1 MAGYCYRDSKLLFNT
16 YKNMIDKRLFA
27 LPGIISS
34 LVILVILTGIQAF
47 SIIFQG
53 VFLARAITD
62 LWQGK
67 SIDQTIINVLLFAF
81 SFVMRQL
88 LIVLKNNYMS
98 KFADH
103 TVENYR
109 IQLLAKYTEI
119 GPSIIKQSGTGNAVT
134 TLGAGL
140 DNIKNYFQ
148 LLLIKVFD
156 LSIIPW
162 LILLYIA
169 YLKWE
174 QGLFLLLVFPV
185 VILFFIIL
193 GLAAQSKA
201 DAEFAN
207 FKNLNNRFVDALRG
221 LPTLKQLGL
230 SQSYG
235 DEIYNISEDYRKTT
249 MRTLRIAITSTFAL
263 DFFTTLSV
271 AIVAVFLGM
280 DLMNAR
286 MALFPALTI
295 LILAPE
301 YFLPLR
307 NFADDY
313 HATLN
318 GKNSLTDVLEVI
330 DTKIVGPQDELQL
343 NKWHAESELSLNAV
357 QFSYDSKVTLKN
369 ISLHAKGYQKIALV
383 GESGSGKSTLLSILG
398 GFLQPDQ
405 GTININGQEIKHLTQ
420 QQWQKQFFYMPQTP
434 YIFHESLRDNIRF
447 YAPSASDEAISE
459 AVEKAGLSS
468 LIDELPAGLN
478 TVIGES
484 GRQLSGGQAQRVAL
498 ARMLLDSSRKVL
510 LFDEPTAHLDIETEI
525 DLKRTMSTILDKHLV
540 FFATHRLHWLDQMD
554 LVIVIREG
562 RIVETGVPSVLL
574 ADTNSALNA
583 LRHELH
589 KGGLK

>member
-1 MAGYCYRDSKLLFNT
+1 
-16 YKNMIDKRLFA
+16 MIDKRLFA

-67 SIDQTIINVLLFAF
+67 SIDQTLINVLFFAF

-109 IQLLAKYTEI
+109 IQLLAKYAEI

-343 NKWHAESELSLNAV
+343 NKWQAESKLSLNAV

-459 AVEKAGLSS
+459 AIEKAGLSS

-525 DLKRTMSTILDKHLV
+525 DLKRTMSTILDNHLV

>member
-1 MAGYCYRDSKLLFNT
+1 
-16 YKNMIDKRLFA
+16 MIDKRLFA

-53 VFLARAITD
+53 VFLARVIAD

-67 SIDQTIINVLLFAF
+67 SIDQTLINVLFFAF
-81 SFVMRQL
+81 SFLMRQL

-109 IQLLAKYTEI
+109 TQLLAKYAEI

-140 DNIKNYFQ
+140 DNVKNYFQ

-169 YLKWE
+169 YFKWE

-318 GKNSLTDVLEVI
+318 GKNSLTDVLAII

-343 NKWHAESELSLNAV
+343 NKWQAESELSLNAV
-357 QFSYDSKVTLKN
+357 QFSYDSKVTLKD

-398 GFLQPDQ
+398 GFLQPEQ

-434 YIFHESLRDNIRF
+434 YIFHESLRDNISF
-447 YAPSASDEAISE
+447 YAPSASDEAINE

-554 LVIVIREG
+554 LVIVIRDG
-562 RIVETGVPSVLL
+562 RIVEAGVPDVLL

>member
-1 MAGYCYRDSKLLFNT
+1 
-16 YKNMIDKRLFA
+16 MIDKRLFS
-27 LPGIISS
+27 LPGIIST
-34 LVILVILTGIQAF
+34 LIILVILTGIQAF

-53 VFLARAITD
+53 VFLAQSVTD

-67 SIDQTIINVLLFAF
+67 SIDQTFINVLLFAV

-109 IQLLAKYTEI
+109 KQLLAKYAEI

-140 DNIKNYFQ
+140 DNVKNYFQ

-156 LSIIPW
+156 LGIIPW
-162 LILLYIA
+162 LILIYIA

-235 DEIYNISEDYRKTT
+235 DEIYSISEDYRKTT
-249 MRTLRIAITSTFAL
+249 MRTLKIAITSTFAL

-286 MALFPALTI
+286 MTLFPALTI

-318 GKNSLTDVLEVI
+318 GKNSLTDVLKVI
-330 DTKIVGPQDELQL
+330 DTEIVSSQDKLQL
-343 NKWHAESELSLNAV
+343 NKWEADSELTLKAV
-357 QFSYDSKVTLKN
+357 QFSYDSKVTLKD

-398 GFLQPDQ
+398 GFLQPEQ
-405 GTININGQEIKHLTQ
+405 GTIDINGQEIKHLTQ

-447 YAPSASDEAISE
+447 YAPSASDEAINE

-525 DLKRTMSTILDKHLV
+525 DLKKTMSTILNNHLV

-554 LVIVIREG
+554 LVIVIRDG

-574 ADTNSALNA
+574 ADTNSALNK
-583 LRHELH
+583 LRHEMH

>member
-67 SIDQTIINVLLFAF
+67 SIDQTLINVLFFAF

-109 IQLLAKYTEI
+109 IQLLAKYAEI
-119 GPSIIKQSGTGNAVT
+119 GPNIIKQSGTGNAVT

-343 NKWHAESELSLNAV
+343 NKWQAESELSLNAV

-434 YIFHESLRDNIRF
+434 YIFHESLRDNISF

>member
-1 MAGYCYRDSKLLFNT
+1 
-16 YKNMIDKRLFA
+16 MIDKRLFS
-27 LPGIISS
+27 LPGIIST
-34 LVILVILTGIQAF
+34 LIILVILTGIQAF

-53 VFLARAITD
+53 VFLAQSVTD

-67 SIDQTIINVLLFAF
+67 SIDQTFINVLLFAF

-109 IQLLAKYTEI
+109 KQLLAKYAEI

-140 DNIKNYFQ
+140 DNVKNYFQ

-156 LSIIPW
+156 LGIIPW
-162 LILLYIA
+162 LILIYIA

-235 DEIYNISEDYRKTT
+235 DEIYSISEDYRKTT
-249 MRTLRIAITSTFAL
+249 MRTLKIAITSTFAL

-286 MALFPALTI
+286 MTLFPALTI

-318 GKNSLTDVLEVI
+318 GKNSLTDVLKVI
-330 DTKIVGPQDELQL
+330 DTKIVNQQDEFQS
-343 NKWHAESELSLNAV
+343 NEWQADSELVLNDV
-357 QFSYDSKVTLKN
+357 QFSYDSKVTLKE

-398 GFLQPDQ
+398 GFLKPEQ
-405 GTININGQEIKHLTQ
+405 GTININGQEMKHLTQ

-447 YAPSASDEAISE
+447 YAPSASDEAINE
-459 AVEKAGLSS
+459 AVEKAGLSG
-468 LIDELPAGLN
+468 LIDELPDGLN

-525 DLKRTMSTILDKHLV
+525 DLKKTMSTILNNHLV

-554 LVIVIREG
+554 LVIVIRDG

-574 ADTNSALNA
+574 ADTNSALNK
-583 LRHELH
+583 LRHEMH

>member
-1 MAGYCYRDSKLLFNT
+1 
-16 YKNMIDKRLFA
+16 MIDKRLFA

-249 MRTLRIAITSTFAL
+249 MRTLKIAITSTFAL

-357 QFSYDSKVTLKN
+357 QFSYDSKVNLKN

-398 GFLQPDQ
+398 GFLQPEQ

-525 DLKRTMSTILDKHLV
+525 DLKKTMSTILDKHLV

>member
-1 MAGYCYRDSKLLFNT
+1 
-16 YKNMIDKRLFA
+16 MIDKRLFA

-62 LWQGK
+62 LWQGR
-67 SIDQTIINVLLFAF
+67 SIDQTLINVLLFAF

-103 TVENYR
+103 TVEKYR
-109 IQLLAKYTEI
+109 IQLLAKYAEI

-343 NKWHAESELSLNAV
+343 NKWQAESELSLNAV

-459 AVEKAGLSS
+459 AIEKAGLSS

>member
-1 MAGYCYRDSKLLFNT
+1 
-16 YKNMIDKRLFA
+16 MIDKRLFA

-53 VFLARAITD
+53 VFLARAIAD

-67 SIDQTIINVLLFAF
+67 SIDQTLINVLFFAF
-81 SFVMRQL
+81 SFLMRQL

-98 KFADH
+98 KFADR

-109 IQLLAKYTEI
+109 IQLLTKYAEI

-140 DNIKNYFQ
+140 DNVKNYFQ

-162 LILLYIA
+162 LILLYIV

-280 DLMNAR
+280 DLMNAK

-343 NKWHAESELSLNAV
+343 NKWQAESELSLNAV
-357 QFSYDSKVTLKN
+357 QFSYDSKVTLKD

-398 GFLQPDQ
+398 GFLQPEQ

-447 YAPSASDEAISE
+447 YAPSASDEAINE

-554 LVIVIREG
+554 LVIVIRDG
-562 RIVETGVPSVLL
+562 RIVETGVPGVLL

>member
-1 MAGYCYRDSKLLFNT
+1 
-16 YKNMIDKRLFA
+16 MIDKRLFS
-27 LPGIISS
+27 LPGIIST
-34 LVILVILTGIQAF
+34 LIILVILTGIQAF
-47 SIIFQG
+47 SIILQG
-53 VFLARAITD
+53 VFLAQSVTD

-67 SIDQTIINVLLFAF
+67 SIDQTFINVLLFAV

-109 IQLLAKYTEI
+109 KQLLAKYAEI

-140 DNIKNYFQ
+140 DNVKNYFQ

-156 LSIIPW
+156 LGIIPW
-162 LILLYIA
+162 LILIYIA

-235 DEIYNISEDYRKTT
+235 DEIYSISEDYRKTT
-249 MRTLRIAITSTFAL
+249 MRTLKIAITSTFAL

-286 MALFPALTI
+286 MTLFPALTI

-318 GKNSLTDVLEVI
+318 GKNSLTDVLKVI
-330 DTKIVGPQDELQL
+330 DTEIVSSQDKLQL
-343 NKWHAESELSLNAV
+343 NKWEADSELALNAV
-357 QFSYDSKVTLKN
+357 QFSYDSKVTLKD

-398 GFLQPDQ
+398 GFLQPEQ
-405 GTININGQEIKHLTQ
+405 GTIDINGQEIKHLTQ

-447 YAPSASDEAISE
+447 YAPSASDEAINE

-525 DLKRTMSTILDKHLV
+525 DLKKTMSTILNNHLV

-554 LVIVIREG
+554 LVIVIRDG

-574 ADTNSALNA
+574 ADTNSALNK
-583 LRHELH
+583 LRHEMH

>member
-1 MAGYCYRDSKLLFNT
+1 
-16 YKNMIDKRLFA
+16 MIDKRLFA

-53 VFLARAITD
+53 VFLARAIAD

-67 SIDQTIINVLLFAF
+67 SIDQTLINILFFAF

-98 KFADH
+98 KFADR

-109 IQLLAKYTEI
+109 IQLLVKYAEI

-140 DNIKNYFQ
+140 DNVKNYFQ

-162 LILLYIA
+162 LILLYIV

-280 DLMNAR
+280 DLMNAK

-343 NKWHAESELSLNAV
+343 NKWQAESELSLNAV
-357 QFSYDSKVTLKN
+357 QFSYDSKVTLKD

-398 GFLQPDQ
+398 GFLQPEQ
-405 GTININGQEIKHLTQ
+405 GTININGQEIKYLTQ

-447 YAPSASDEAISE
+447 YAPSASDEAINE

-554 LVIVIREG
+554 LVIVIRDG
-562 RIVETGVPSVLL
+562 RIVETGVPGVLL

>member
-1 MAGYCYRDSKLLFNT
+1 
-16 YKNMIDKRLFA
+16 MIDKRLFA

-53 VFLARAITD
+53 VFLARAIAD

-67 SIDQTIINVLLFAF
+67 SIDQTLINVLFFAF
-81 SFVMRQL
+81 SFLMRQL

-98 KFADH
+98 KFADR

-109 IQLLAKYTEI
+109 IQLLAKYAEI
-119 GPSIIKQSGTGNAVT
+119 GPGIIKQSGTGNAVT

-140 DNIKNYFQ
+140 DNVKNYFQ

-162 LILLYIA
+162 LILLYIV

-280 DLMNAR
+280 DLMNAK

-343 NKWHAESELSLNAV
+343 NKWQAESELSLNAV
-357 QFSYDSKVTLKN
+357 QFSYDSKVTLKD

-398 GFLQPDQ
+398 GFLQPEQ

-447 YAPSASDEAISE
+447 YAPSASDEAINE

-554 LVIVIREG
+554 LVIVIRDG
-562 RIVETGVPSVLL
+562 RIVETGVPGVLL

>member
-1 MAGYCYRDSKLLFNT
+1 
-16 YKNMIDKRLFA
+16 
-27 LPGIISS
+27 
-34 LVILVILTGIQAF
+34 
-47 SIIFQG
+47 
-53 VFLARAITD
+53 
-62 LWQGK
+62 
-67 SIDQTIINVLLFAF
+67 
-81 SFVMRQL
+81 
-88 LIVLKNNYMS
+88 IV
-98 KFADH
+98 
-103 TVENYR
+103 
-109 IQLLAKYTEI
+109 
-119 GPSIIKQSGTGNAVT
+119 
-134 TLGAGL
+134 
-140 DNIKNYFQ
+140 
-148 LLLIKVFD
+148 
-156 LSIIPW
+156 
-162 LILLYIA
+162 

-280 DLMNAR
+280 DLMNAK

-343 NKWHAESELSLNAV
+343 NKWQAESELSLNAV
-357 QFSYDSKVTLKN
+357 QFSYDSKVTLKD

-398 GFLQPDQ
+398 GFLQPEQ

-447 YAPSASDEAISE
+447 YAPSASDEAINE

-554 LVIVIREG
+554 LVIVIRDG
-562 RIVETGVPSVLL
+562 RIVETGVPGVLL

>member
-1 MAGYCYRDSKLLFNT
+1 
-16 YKNMIDKRLFA
+16 MIDKRLFA

-34 LVILVILTGIQAF
+34 LVILVVLTGIQAF

-62 LWQGK
+62 LWQGR
-67 SIDQTIINVLLFAF
+67 SIDQTLINVLLFAF

-103 TVENYR
+103 TVEKYR
-109 IQLLAKYTEI
+109 IQLLAKYAEI

-343 NKWHAESELSLNAV
+343 NKWQAESELSLNAV

-405 GTININGQEIKHLTQ
+405 GTININGQEIKYLTQ
-420 QQWQKQFFYMPQTP
+420 RQWQKQFFYMPQTP